1 MKIIKSLGLDGN
13 KVLLPTVIYAIYMW
27 AVKEKTEAAVKS
39 LPFPITM
46 AFTMS
51 WIHDFRANNLEVI
64 IALQGK
70 DTFQPRTPGCGIFS
84 A

>member
-13 KVLLPTVIYAIYMW
+13 KVLLPTVIYAMYMW
-27 AVKEKTEAAVKS
+27 AGKEKTEAAVKS
-39 LPFPITM
+39 LPFPIRM
-46 AFTMS
+46 AFTRS
-51 WIHDFRANNLEVI
+51 WIHDFQANNLGVI

-70 DTFQPRTPGCGIFS
+70 DTFLPRTPGCGIFS